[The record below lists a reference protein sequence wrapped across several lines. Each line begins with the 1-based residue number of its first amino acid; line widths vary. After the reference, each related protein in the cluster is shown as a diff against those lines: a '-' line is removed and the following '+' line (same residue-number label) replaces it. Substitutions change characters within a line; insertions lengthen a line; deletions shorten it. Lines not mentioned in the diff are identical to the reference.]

1 MADRLD
7 MSLDSIITSARSKR
21 DPRGGGNNRSNNGS
35 RNNNKEGVIKST
47 KRVIDKVT
55 TQRRQS
61 RSPSQQSSS
70 HGLISV
76 KFLISNRLAGSII
89 GAGGAS
95 IRELVDVSKARLSVA
110 SKEEPYPGTNDRV
123 LLITG
128 KPNEVIFAASLIWQC
143 MAIHVA
149 DEENGRR
156 TVWSPRKSS
165 RDTQGARDDTQISGR
180 VTIPASAAGLI
191 IGRAGANIRYVTEE
205 SGATLSVNGKEEAEE
220 DGTNER
226 IMSIGGSK
234 QSCCECLTMII
245 EKLAEGGEASQYD
258 DNHHMDQSDQSNDNS
273 RRGSSNGSPVRGSRS
288 KNSDQYDNHDPRK
301 VITINQNNSGE
312 SNWLRGLEFEGNDR
326 NGRSGRSLSSSMNFS
341 VDSNHSSNASGRS
354 SRRDSMDYDEDL
366 REPEYS
372 RYIHIYM

>member
-7 MSLDSIITSARSKR
+7 MSLDSIIDSARSKR
-21 DPRGGGNNRSNNGS
+21 DPRGGGNNRSNNVS
-35 RNNNKEGVIKST
+35 RNNKKEGVFKST

-95 IRELVDVSKARLSVA
+95 IRELVEVSKARLTVA

-128 KPNEVIFAASLIWQC
+128 KPNEVIYASSLIWHC

-165 RDTQGARDDTQISGR
+165 RDTQGAHDDTQISGR

-191 IGRAGANIRYVTEE
+191 IGRAGANIKYVTEE

-226 IMSIGGSK
+226 IMLIGGSK

-245 EKLAEGGEASQYD
+245 EKLAEGGRPVNMMTILIWTNPIKSTAIRAVD
-258 DNHHMDQSDQSNDNS
+258 PPMDLQ
-273 RRGSSNGSPVRGSRS
+273 
-288 KNSDQYDNHDPRK
+288 
-301 VITINQNNSGE
+301 
-312 SNWLRGLEFEGNDR
+312 L
-326 NGRSGRSLSSSMNFS
+326 
-341 VDSNHSSNASGRS
+341 
-354 SRRDSMDYDEDL
+354 EDL
-366 REPEYS
+366 VLKILIIMRIMTFEK
-372 RYIHIYM
+372 